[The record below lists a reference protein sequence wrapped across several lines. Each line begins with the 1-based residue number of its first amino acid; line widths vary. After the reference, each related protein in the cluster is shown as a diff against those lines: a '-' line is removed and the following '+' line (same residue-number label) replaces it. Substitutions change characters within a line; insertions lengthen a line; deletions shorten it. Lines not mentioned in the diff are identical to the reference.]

1 MHNVTSRSLALLRR
15 LLGDAVVNFQTSQEE
30 VTLCV
35 SPEKV
40 LLKNYVDDEPGEC
53 VSGLTSFM
61 ISSCHQ

>member
-53 VSGLTSFM
+53 QWAYRFYCTY
-61 ISSCHQ
+61 